1 MSVLSVIG
9 GQWGD
14 EGKGKVVDLL
24 ASQVEVVARYQGG
37 ANAGHTVV
45 ADGKEFIL
53 HLIPTGILHPHVHCI
68 IGSGVVVDPVAL
80 VDEIKQLREGGIQ
93 VGGNLVIGKRTHMI
107 MPYHKVLDSHMEELL
122 GVNRIGTTGRGIGP
136 AYSDKAA
143 RLGIRVCDL
152 YDEKV
157 LADRVRVSLAIKKR
171 LLAGISLDEEERRA
185 LEEDYILEV
194 CDEVRE
200 ILAPHVRNTDA
211 EILEAI
217 TNNRRVLLEGAQG
230 ILLDLDMGTYPYVT
244 SSNTG
249 VGGALSGLGMPLGKV
264 GAVVAVMK
272 AYCTRVGQGP
282 FPSELHGDEGERL
295 RLGGGEFGAT
305 TGRPRRCGW
314 FDAVAACHAVQVT
327 GADAL
332 VVTKLDVLDN
342 LDSIRICVGYEIDG
356 KRITTFPAEA
366 TILERCIPVY
376 EDFQGW
382 KEPTAGVRNY
392 GDLPVKAKE
401 YLSHLGRLTGKPIWM
416 ISTGPDR
423 EDTIEVRNPFSVIE
437 EGLG

>member
-1 MSVLSVIG
+1 MSVLSVVG

-24 ASQVEVVARYQGG
+24 AGRADVVARYQGG

-45 ADGKEFIL
+45 VDGEEFIL
-53 HLIPTGILHPHVHCI
+53 HLIPTGILHQDVRCI
-68 IGSGVVVDPVAL
+68 IGSGVVVDPIAL
-80 VDEIKQLREGGIQ
+80 VKEIEQLRSKGVK
-93 VGGNLVIGKRTHMI
+93 VGDNLVIGKRAHMI
-107 MPYHKVLDSHMEELL
+107 MPYHKVLDAHMEELL

-143 RLGIRVCDL
+143 RLGVRVCDL

-157 LADRVRVSLAIKKR
+157 LSERVRVSLSIKKR
-171 LLAGISLDEEERRA
+171 LFSGISLSGEELEAFDENH
-185 LEEDYILEV
+185 IMEV
-194 CDEVRE
+194 CRQVRE
-200 ILAPHVRNTDA
+200 ILKPHVRNTDA

-217 TNNRRVLLEGAQG
+217 TSGKQILLEGAQG

-264 GAVVAVMK
+264 DTIIAIMK

-295 RLGGGEFGAT
+295 RTEGGEYGAT

-342 LDSIRICVGYEIDG
+342 QETIRVCVGYEMKG
-356 KRITTFPAEA
+356 ERITVFPAEA
-366 TILERCIPVY
+366 AILEQCVPVY
-376 EDFQGW
+376 EDFPGW
-382 KEPTAGVRNY
+382 LAPTAGTRSLD
-392 GDLPVKAKE
+392 DLPSRARE
-401 YLSHLGRLTGKPIWM
+401 YIGHLERIIGKPVWI
-416 ISTGPDR
+416 ISTGPGR
-423 EDTIEVRNPFSVIE
+423 EDTIEIHNPFSVFE
-437 EGLG
+437 EPKV